1 MTGNCHV
8 RCGAG
13 ENLEIISKGYLS
25 LKMSTLR
32 ICRRGGIHPLKLS
45 RQLWRKNGWD
55 LSAKAV
61 LLCRNILL
69 CKWLRSGF
77 VFIQM
82 RGCLLLTC
90 SSVKKKAKINRPNRI
105 NRQERAKKKP
115 NYCTNFQSR
124 QAKGN
129 RSDCEYG
136 SCCKKRR
143 YIQRPA
149 CKHAESPL
157 S

>member
-1 MTGNCHV
+1 MIYLMYTIFFDFGQYFSTYGVHV
-8 RCGAG
+8 
-13 ENLEIISKGYLS
+13 
-25 LKMSTLR
+25 
-32 ICRRGGIHPLKLS
+32 
-45 RQLWRKNGWD
+45 
-55 LSAKAV
+55 
-61 LLCRNILL
+61 
-69 CKWLRSGF
+69 
-77 VFIQM
+77 
-82 RGCLLLTC
+82 C

>member
-1 MTGNCHV
+1 M
-8 RCGAG
+8 
-13 ENLEIISKGYLS
+13 
-25 LKMSTLR
+25 
-32 ICRRGGIHPLKLS
+32 P
-45 RQLWRKNGWD
+45 
-55 LSAKAV
+55 
-61 LLCRNILL
+61 NILNPNPQYPDL
-69 CKWLRSGF
+69 FLGAVENAGTFPNEKGEEVAF
-77 VFIQM
+77 HNF
-82 RGCLLLTC
+82 LLDIALSC